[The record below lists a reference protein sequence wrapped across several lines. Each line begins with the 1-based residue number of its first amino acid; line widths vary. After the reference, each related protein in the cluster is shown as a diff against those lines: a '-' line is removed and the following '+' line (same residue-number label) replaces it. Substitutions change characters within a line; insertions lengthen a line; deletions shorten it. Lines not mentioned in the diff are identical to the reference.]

1 LVAPATGAVVLVRF
15 PFSDLSS
22 SKLRPAIV
30 LASAGKGDCI
40 LCQVTSNPYSDPSSV
55 ELTNADFASGSLKRT
70 SYARPTKLFT
80 ASEALLAT
88 TAGTLAPPAF
98 RRVLD
103 TIIGILEDAREGF
116 TG

>member
-1 LVAPATGAVVLVRF
+1 MVAPATGAVVLIRF

-30 LASAGKGDCI
+30 LASAGRGDFI

-55 ELTNADFASGSLKRT
+55 ELTNADFSSGSLKRR

-80 ASEALLAT
+80 ASETLVAT
-88 TAGTLAPPAF
+88 KAGTLSPAAF
-98 RRVLD
+98 RRVVD
-103 TIIGILEDAREGF
+103 TIIGILENARDAF
-116 TG
+116 TD